1 MEKYNSYTTAEFLE
15 SNAFIAHIRHPHT
28 PEAEQWAEWLKGNPA
43 SAAAYL
49 EAAAYLRAV
58 YTAERIV
65 PSAESQA
72 LVLEGIRESIA
83 DAERKQGNITRLR
96 FLAIAAAAC
105 VTLVCT
111 GAWYFNSKVTVTTRL
126 AERKQVT
133 LPDNSVVTLN
143 ANSTLS
149 YYRAFTWH
157 KREVWLTG
165 EGLFKVTSGSVAA
178 GKAGER
184 FTAYVSNLQ
193 VQVLGTTFNIKE
205 RRKQVAISLLEGRV
219 QVSGNGQQQPVI
231 LNKGQVIKFGEGVAE
246 TTVIPK
252 LTNQPQAWADGKI
265 IATGMSVQD
274 IIDNYEDTY
283 GYRIVL
289 DNPEFAKKTID
300 GTISIGTDDNLLF
313 MLANILNADIE
324 RQGNVIYLRSR

>member
-1 MEKYNSYTTAEFLE
+1 MEKYNNYTTAEFLE
-15 SNAFIAHIRHPHT
+15 SDAFIAHIRHPQT
-28 PEAEQWAEWLKGNPA
+28 PEAAQWSTWLEGNPA
-43 SAAAYL
+43 STAAYH

-65 PSAESQA
+65 PSEESQA
-72 LVLEGIRESIA
+72 LVLAGVRAKIEEE
-83 DAERKQGNITRLR
+83 ERKQGNIRRIRL
-96 FLAIAAAAC
+96 FSMAAAAC
-105 VTLVCT
+105 VTMLCT
-111 GAWYFNSKVTVTTRL
+111 GAWYFNSKVTITTQL

-149 YYRAFTWH
+149 YHRAWGWH

-165 EGLFKVTSGSVAA
+165 EGLFNVASGSAA
-178 GKAGER
+178 TGKAGEH
-184 FTAYVSNLQ
+184 FTAYVSDLQ

-205 RRKQVAISLLEGRV
+205 RRRQIAISLLEGRI
-219 QVSGNGQQQPVI
+219 QVSGKRQQQPVI
-231 LNKGQVIKFGEGVAE
+231 LNKGQVIQYGVATAK
-246 TTVIPK
+246 TTVIPR

-289 DNPEFAKKTID
+289 DNPAFAKKTID
-300 GTISIGTDDNLLF
+300 GTISIGTEDNLLF

-324 RQGNVIYLRSR
+324 RQGKVIYLRSR